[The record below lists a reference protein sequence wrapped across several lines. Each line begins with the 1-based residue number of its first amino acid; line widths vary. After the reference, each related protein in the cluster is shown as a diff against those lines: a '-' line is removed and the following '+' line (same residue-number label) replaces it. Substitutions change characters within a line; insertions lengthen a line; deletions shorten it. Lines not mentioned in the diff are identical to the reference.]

1 MIQIFFFGDRK
12 LNLSSSCTNFKG
24 LSQICKFPYDS
35 LLKHIAMQEL
45 RIPHMSRGNNKT
57 RFFLPGCNRLC
68 PHRSYLG
75 SLDAFILMRF
85 GNRSMII
92 STNRREPKQGNFE
105 QSCAQRFLKISPCTS
120 FCLGS
125 KPFTMHLL
133 LSEVQFLFKNTLM
146 PFLKDCRKNIIQ

>member
-92 STNRREPKQGNFE
+92 STKYKQTRARARQLRTELCTTILEDKSMCEF
-105 QSCAQRFLKISPCTS
+105 QSHSRCTCFCQKSS
-120 FCLGS
+120 FSSG
-125 KPFTMHLL
+125 TH
-133 LSEVQFLFKNTLM
+133 
-146 PFLKDCRKNIIQ
+146 

>member
-1 MIQIFFFGDRK
+1 MIQIFFLGDSK
-12 LNLSSSCTNFKG
+12 LNLSSSHTNFKG
-24 LSQICKFPYDS
+24 LSRIRKFPYDS
-35 LLKHIAMQEL
+35 LLKQIAMQEL
-45 RIPHMSRGNNKT
+45 RILHTRCGNKT
-57 RFFLPGCNRLC
+57 WFFLPGCNRLC
-68 PHRSYLG
+68 PHQSYLR